1 VRRRHRG
8 VVVFWHAKVVVFVV
22 IPLID
27 VETFTSWVVTLI
39 VKDVAIV
46 GVAGEAVVTC
56 GYEVSHD
63 IGSRSPE
70 KSQLKSGSSSS
81 SEPAG
86 SEVETAVNRSKLTTY
101 GTLEGQD
108 MPLRKRSPKW
118 GRLVDR
124 S

>member
-39 VKDVAIV
+39 IK
-46 GVAGEAVVTC
+46 AVVTC